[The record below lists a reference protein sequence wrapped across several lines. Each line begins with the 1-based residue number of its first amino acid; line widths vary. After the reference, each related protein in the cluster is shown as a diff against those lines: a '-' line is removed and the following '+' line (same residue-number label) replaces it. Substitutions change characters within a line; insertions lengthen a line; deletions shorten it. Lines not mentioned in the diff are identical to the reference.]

1 MASWRHL
8 SRVVVMQSFFEHE
21 ARGGN
26 LLEILEYNFEE
37 YGQKISDLD
46 FARNLTKKIEA
57 NFAKIRTLIKA
68 HAPEWP
74 LDRMDPVERS
84 ILVVGTCELLDP
96 EKDVPVNVAINEAI
110 ELAKTYG
117 DESSGKF
124 INGVLN
130 AIAHDKSL
138 HLKAK
143 AVKPKTSAKVKTPKS
158 KTVKPK
164 PKTKASAPKMKKE
177 EVKKK

>member
-8 SRVVVMQSFFEHE
+8 SRVIVMQSFFEYE
-21 ARGGN
+21 ARGGD
-26 LLEILEYNFEE
+26 LSEILAYNLEE
-37 YGQKISDLD
+37 YGEKISECS
-46 FARNLTKKIEA
+46 FAEHLTKKIE
-57 NFAKIRTLIKA
+57 NNYPRIRELIKV

-74 LDRMDPVERS
+74 VEKMDPVERA
-84 ILVVGTCELLDP
+84 ILVLGVCELIDP

-130 AIAHDKSL
+130 AVAHDKSI
-138 HLKAK
+138 
-143 AVKPKTSAKVKTPKS
+143 KVK
-158 KTVKPK
+158 
-164 PKTKASAPKMKKE
+164 
-177 EVKKK
+177 

>member
-8 SRVVVMQSFFEHE
+8 SRVIVMQSFFEHE
-21 ARGGN
+21 ARAGD
-26 LLEILEYNFEE
+26 LLEILAYNLDE
-37 YGQKISDLD
+37 YGEKISDRD
-46 FARNLTKKIEA
+46 YAENLTKKIET
-57 NFAKIRTLIKA
+57 NFARIRELIMK

-74 LDRMDPVERS
+74 VDRMDPVERAV
-84 ILVVGTCELLDP
+84 LVLGICELIDP

-130 AIAHDKSL
+130 AVAHDKTLNS
-138 HLKAK
+138 KAK
-143 AVKPKTSAKVKTPKS
+143 SKKS
-158 KTVKPK
+158 K
-164 PKTKASAPKMKKE
+164 
-177 EVKKK
+177 